1 MRKLLGCALVLL
13 AVVAMPAQAQVRFG
27 VGGGLLLPTG
37 DYGTLDKMGFT
48 GGVGVVVPIGTT
60 PAAVRIEGT
69 FSQTSH
75 DSAAVGFG
83 GKTKIIGG
91 MASLV
96 YSFQAGGSVTPYI
109 LGGLGYY
116 NVKIDVTGLGS
127 GDESKVGF
135 GGGGGIR
142 FPMGSASL
150 FAEARYMSISTSGS
164 SLTFFPIIVGVSF
177 GGK

>member
-13 AVVAMPAQAQVRFG
+13 AAVAMPVQGQVRFG
-27 VGGGLLLPTG
+27 VGGGLLMPTG
-37 DYGTLDKMGFT
+37 DYGTLDNLGFT
-48 GGVGVVVPIGTT
+48 AGAGVVVPIGTS
-60 PAAVRIEGT
+60 PASVRIEGT

-96 YSFQAGGSVTPYI
+96 YSFQAGGSVTPYV
-109 LGGLGYY
+109 LAGLGYY
-116 NVKIDVTGLGS
+116 NVKISVTGLGS
-127 GDESKVGF
+127 GDDSKVGF
-135 GGGGGIR
+135 GGGAGLR

-150 FAEARYMSISTSGS
+150 FTEVRYMSIDVSGAS
-164 SLTFFPIIVGVSF
+164 FTYLPIIVGVSF